1 METANKVYPELAFSP
16 ERSRRGSRRKLLRRT
31 PNGGTANCKTFA
43 SVTTAKGMGAISSI
57 QVAGPSAKAI
67 IKKIFKPAGGKEADF
82 GIGNILTGNIVDG
95 EQVVDHVVIGCESEN
110 NFAINCHGNPI
121 IIEMIMQ
128 LLSSHGAE
136 PAGAEEML
144 ERRFAEDARIN
155 TIAIE
160 AKLAQLK
167 TVTLE
172 GAKLIAG
179 QAGGGL
185 GKIAHE
191 WLANLNSLT
200 LEDIGGQCKQI
211 LADSRTAHLIINGCK
226 VVIAGPPNSGK
237 STLLNC
243 LSGRQKA
250 IVTDIAG
257 TTRDWVTGRCRA
269 DRLLIELIDT
279 AGLDENL
286 SEKNSIDGESQRR
299 AARLLAVCDL
309 ALFVLDGSKKFAK
322 AGSAPPKLKS
332 GKILVVF
339 NKSDLGGKLGENQL
353 DFDFAAG
360 VRISAKTGDGI
371 DALLEKIREVLGV
384 ADFDL
389 KSAVCFTRRQQNL
402 LEKLSE
408 AGTKSQAESLIT
420 ELLNGPTV
428 H

>member
-1 METANKVYPELAFSP
+1 METRNDELLRSP
-16 ERSRRGSRRKLLRRT
+16 WDSLRRT

-144 ERRFAEDARIN
+144 ERRFAKDARIN

-179 QAGGGL
+179 QSGGGL
-185 GKIAHE
+185 GRIAHE
-191 WLANLNSLT
+191 WLANMDSLT
-200 LEDIGGQCKQI
+200 LEDVGGQCKQI
-211 LADSRTAHLIINGCK
+211 LADSKTAHLIINGCK

-257 TTRDWVTGRCRA
+257 TTRDWVI
-269 DRLLIELIDT
+269 RLLIELIDT
-279 AGLDENL
+279 AGLDKNL

-299 AARLLAVCDL
+299 AARLLADCDL
-309 ALFVLDGSKKFAK
+309 ALFVLDGSKKFEK
-322 AGSAPPKLKS
+322 ASSAPPKLKS

-339 NKSDLGGKLGENQL
+339 NKSDLDGKLGENQL

-389 KSAVCFTRRQQNL
+389 KSAVCFTQRQQNL

-408 AGTKSQAESLIT
+408 ARTKSQAESLIT

>member
-1 METANKVYPELAFSP
+1 METRND
-16 ERSRRGSRRKLLRRT
+16 
-31 PNGGTANCKTFA
+31 GTANCKTFA
-43 SVTTAKGMGAISSI
+43 SVTTAKGTGAISSI
-57 QVAGPSAKAI
+57 QVAGPSAKVI
-67 IKKIFKPAGGKEADF
+67 LKKIFRPAGGKEADF

-128 LLSSHGAE
+128 LLSSHSAE

-144 ERRFAEDARIN
+144 ERRFAEDPRIN
-155 TIAIE
+155 TITTE

-172 GAKLIAG
+172 GSKLIAG
-179 QAGGGL
+179 QADEGL
-185 GKIAHE
+185 GRIARE
-191 WLANLNSLT
+191 WLANMDSLI
-200 LEDIGGQCKQI
+200 LEDITEKCGRI
-211 LADSRTAHLIINGCK
+211 LADSKIAHLIINGCK

-250 IVTDIAG
+250 IVTDVAG
-257 TTRDWVTGRCRA
+257 TTRDWVTGRCRV
-269 DRLLIELIDT
+269 DRLLIELNDT

-286 SEKNSIDGESQRR
+286 SEKNSVDGESQRR
-299 AARLLAVCDL
+299 AARLLADCDL
-309 ALFVLDGSKKFAK
+309 ALFVLDGSKKFKK
-322 AGSAPPKLKS
+322 ASLAPPNLER

-339 NKSDLGGKLGENQL
+339 NKSDLGDELEENEL

-384 ADFDL
+384 AGFDL
-389 KSAVCFTRRQQNL
+389 KSAVCFTQRQQNL

-408 AGTKSQAESLIT
+408 AGTKSQAKSIIT
-420 ELLNGPTV
+420 ELLNGPAV